1 MGRPLLLDAWE
12 RPVTSVIIATCAW
25 VWYYLNRRGL
35 GYEDVGVSYKKAVLE
50 RQYWRCLTAS
60 FSHISP
66 LHLLFNASS
75 LWSLGVVEQ
84 MGSRGPGWGSEWYL
98 RYTLVM
104 LVGTMVLVL
113 ASYHALVRF
122 ARLERYENV
131 TAVGYS
137 CVVFGWMTVLAVKR
151 PTHAVKF
158 FGLVELP
165 VNLAPFGS
173 LIFTSVVVPK
183 ASFVGHLAGI
193 AMGYFVA
200 WDLFAW
206 MDRYWTAV
214 LAFWIAIVFFA
225 SLKATTEV
233 NLPFIQV
240 LAGGGIAGNPIAGFG
255 RRLGSGATGTAG
267 GGDDPDAVARVLRG
281 TDENV

>member
-35 GYEDVGVSYKKAVLE
+35 ARGRRRVVQEGGAGAAVLAMPH
-50 RQYWRCLTAS
+50 AS
-60 FSHISP
+60 FSHVSP

-84 MGSRGPGWGSEWYL
+84 MGSRRGPGWGSEWYL

-131 TAVGYS
+131 TAAKGYS
-137 CVVFGWMTVLAVKR
+137 SSCSDG
-151 PTHAVKF
+151 
-158 FGLVELP
+158 
-165 VNLAPFGS
+165 
-173 LIFTSVVVPK
+173 
-183 ASFVGHLAGI
+183 
-193 AMGYFVA
+193 
-200 WDLFAW
+200 
-206 MDRYWTAV
+206 
-214 LAFWIAIVFFA
+214 
-225 SLKATTEV
+225 
-233 NLPFIQV
+233 
-240 LAGGGIAGNPIAGFG
+240 
-255 RRLGSGATGTAG
+255 
-267 GGDDPDAVARVLRG
+267 
-281 TDENV
+281 